1 MRTETGIHRTKGGV
15 VYPAIARALGKLGSD
30 ISLARRA
37 RRIST
42 VDFAAQMG
50 VSRATL
56 QRLEA
61 GDTGCSLNTLASAL
75 HALGRVDLLRDL
87 LDQATDD
94 VGLMVM
100 RNGVPQRV
108 RGRAQVPSAG
118 GESTTDLEE
127 GIGW

>member
-1 MRTETGIHRTKGGV
+1 MRTETGIQKTKGGA

-42 VDFAAQMG
+42 ADFAAQMG

-61 GDTGCSLNTLASAL
+61 GDAGCSLNTLASAL

-87 LDQATDD
+87 LDQAADD

-100 RNGVPQRV
+100 RNSIPRRV
-108 RGRAQVPSAG
+108 KGRAQAPSAG
-118 GESTTDLEE
+118 GQNDTDLEE

>member
-1 MRTETGIHRTKGGV
+1 MSEKFGIHKTKGGI
-15 VYPAIARALGKLGSD
+15 VYPSIARAVAKLGAD
-30 ISLARRA
+30 VSLARRA

-42 VDFAAQMG
+42 TDFAAQMG

-61 GDTGCSLNTLASAL
+61 GDVGCSINTLAAAL
-75 HALGRVDLLRDL
+75 HALGRIDLLRDL
-87 LDQATDD
+87 LDQAADD

-100 RNGVPQRV
+100 RGEVPQRV
-108 RGRAQVPSAG
+108 RSRSQAAPADKSGS
-118 GESTTDLEE
+118 SSLEE